1 MALLKEDSSFTHV
14 IAIDFGTGA
23 SGYGIAPKFCEQD
36 GKPRIEVFNPCDDS
50 DDQKTPTAILFD
62 DDHQFLEFG
71 SAALQKY
78 AQLLEDDDT
87 GLLFQTYKMQLLH
100 MHQNAKAVDGREMPL
115 NKVIAATL
123 RFISQKALDKL
134 KEQVGKVVPAKIRW
148 VLTVPALWS
157 EEHKL
162 IMRKAAVEAGI
173 VDQAN
178 SSNLLLCLEPEG
190 ASIQCREDAE
200 WAVKEQ
206 MTKGKVVMVL
216 DCGGGTVD
224 ITVHKLQCEPS
235 EKFLCQEL
243 LPSSGGCE
251 WGSKYVDAYFEEFL
265 KDLFGPELFSYYMKN
280 ALVRLD
286 ILRDFE
292 LLKRKF
298 KGGKSDKCTI
308 KLSYLGEELT
318 TAKLNKMVESHNSKN
333 PPEFALRVKG
343 SSNVELPAAL
353 MTSFFQPLF
362 ENIKS
367 KVKQLIQQAESK
379 KETVD
384 FIFMVG
390 GFSESPFL
398 KNEIVQRFETEKLQV
413 LVPRRPQVSVIRG
426 ACMYGLNPRSI
437 TSRIAKKTYGIN
449 TLTTFDPQKHP
460 EEKKVVIEGED
471 FCEDVF
477 DAFVKKG
484 DSISIDEVHTKTYC
498 PVRTRQTIMRIIFYC
513 TDKRNADFVD
523 DDGVY
528 QLGELCVDIGK
539 PFQGVDDKTVK
550 VTLLFGSTQIYATAT
565 NKDGTEIKNCEFKFD
580 CSNN

>member
-1 MALLKEDSSFTHV
+1 
-14 IAIDFGTGA
+14 
-23 SGYGIAPKFCEQD
+23 
-36 GKPRIEVFNPCDDS
+36 
-50 DDQKTPTAILFD
+50 
-62 DDHQFLEFG
+62 
-71 SAALQKY
+71 
-78 AQLLEDDDT
+78 
-87 GLLFQTYKMQLLH
+87 
-100 MHQNAKAVDGREMPL
+100 
-115 NKVIAATL
+115 
-123 RFISQKALDKL
+123 
-134 KEQVGKVVPAKIRW
+134 
-148 VLTVPALWS
+148 
-157 EEHKL
+157 
-162 IMRKAAVEAGI
+162 
-173 VDQAN
+173 
-178 SSNLLLCLEPEG
+178 
-190 ASIQCREDAE
+190 
-200 WAVKEQ
+200 
-206 MTKGKVVMVL
+206 
-216 DCGGGTVD
+216 
-224 ITVHKLQCEPS
+224 
-235 EKFLCQEL
+235 
-243 LPSSGGCE
+243 
-251 WGSKYVDAYFEEFL
+251 
-265 KDLFGPELFSYYMKN
+265 MKN

-298 KGGKSDKCTI
+298 KGGKTEKCTV

-318 TAKLNKMVESHNSKN
+318 TAKLTKMVEAHNSKN
-333 PPEFALRVKG
+333 PPEFSLRVKG
-343 SSNVELPAAL
+343 SSNVELPSAL

-362 ENIKS
+362 ENIKT
-367 KVKQLIQQAESK
+367 KVKQLIQQAEAK

-398 KNEIVQRFETEKLQV
+398 KNEIIQRFETNKVQV

-460 EEKKVVIEGED
+460 EDKKVVIEGED

-513 TDKRNADFVD
+513 TEKRDAEFVD

-580 CSNN
+580 CSDN